1 MVIISFKHRF
11 IFIKPT
17 KVAGTSLEV
26 ALSRFCGKDDVMS
39 RFREEESNQLR
50 ARFYPYPVR
59 NTIEL
64 VKHGEK
70 CTSKLVVHGSV
81 HQLRSFLGND
91 VFRRFL
97 KISVIRNPYDWVV
110 SLYAWR
116 AHKRRCGPS
125 RETSVSLFRRWFLEN
140 IEDELYR
147 QERRYAT
154 LKHPYDAVDFM
165 IRFEHFEEDLTAL
178 SQRLGLTENI
188 YDTFKGIR
196 EKGHVRP
203 QSLTTRACFEGFFEG
218 IEMMKKHYA
227 IELERFGYDLPWL
240 PESLSGGLP
249 ESLPGGLSGL
259 SVPTETPQEMMREN
273 V

>member
-1 MVIISFKHRF
+1 MTIVSFKHRF
-11 IFIKPT
+11 IFIKSR
-17 KVAGTSLEV
+17 KVAGTSLEI

-39 RFREEESNQLR
+39 RFGDRKSNRLR

-59 NTIEL
+59 SEIHVVTTNR
-64 VKHGEK
+64 EK
-70 CTSKLVVHGSV
+70 RAFKLGTHVDAMT
-81 HQLRSFLGND
+81 LRTLLGDD

-116 AHKRRCGPS
+116 SHERNRATDGKRGIS
-125 RETSVSLFRRWFLEN
+125 RFRRWFLRS

-154 LKHPYDAVDFM
+154 FKCPYDAVDCM

-196 EKGHVRP
+196 EKGAIRP

-218 IEMMKKHYA
+218 IDMMKKHYA
-227 IELERFGYDLPWL
+227 LELEKFGYDLPWL
-240 PESLSGGLP
+240 SESLSGGLP
-249 ESLPGGLSGL
+249 
-259 SVPTETPQEMMREN
+259 VPQETPQGMMREN